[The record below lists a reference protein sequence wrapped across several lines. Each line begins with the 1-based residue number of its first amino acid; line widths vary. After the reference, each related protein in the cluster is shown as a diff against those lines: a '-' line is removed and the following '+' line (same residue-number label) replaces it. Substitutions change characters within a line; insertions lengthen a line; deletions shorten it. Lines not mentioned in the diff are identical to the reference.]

1 MFFLMLLLLLL
12 TPIRLDADELELI
25 KSVRYEDL
33 RSRLEILSPN
43 HDYDD
48 RKVDLWGN
56 LAADCFENLDD
67 LEGAFN
73 AWLNH
78 GDHSGLPGA
87 VELRCKPWRDGSSI
101 VVISEFST
109 RENPPKR
116 FLIYAASE
124 TGSTLR
130 KVLFDDAAAGPMVV
144 DHYSE
149 FLFENGKA
157 VGFVFLEQLPET
169 AGNSEYYPEWASVR
183 VYLFSNSPR
192 RVDLDAL
199 AAYRI
204 VGEKSTSL
212 SVLCR
217 ESRDMT
223 QTLTLRKVGI
233 DIELVAEA
241 DAPPPPGSPGEK
253 EGSRYA
259 LLALRPLLTALENVR
274 QVAGVETIFESGE
287 LTEYRKELGL
297 TDGDE

>member
-1 MFFLMLLLLLL
+1 MPGTFELL
-12 TPIRLDADELELI
+12 TPIRLDADEFELI

-33 RSRLEILSPN
+33 KGRLEVLLPR
-43 HDYDD
+43 HEYGD
-48 RKVDLWGN
+48 RKVDLWAN
-56 LAADCFENLDD
+56 LRTDCFENFDD
-67 LEGAFN
+67 VEGAFN
-73 AWLNH
+73 VWLND
-78 GDHSGLPGA
+78 GDLSGLPGA
-87 VELRCKPWRDGSSI
+87 LELRCKPWRDGNSI

-109 RENPPKR
+109 RDKAPKR

-124 TGSTLR
+124 TGSTLKR
-130 KVLFDDAAAGPMVV
+130 VFFDDVAAGPMVV

-157 VGFVFLEQLPET
+157 IGFVFLEQLPEA
-169 AGNSEYYPEWASVR
+169 AGNSEYYPEWVSIR
-183 VYLFSNSPR
+183 VYLFSNPPR

-223 QTLTLRKVGI
+223 RTLALRRVGS
-233 DIELVAEA
+233 DVQLVAEA
-241 DAPPPPGSPGEK
+241 DAPPSAGSPGEK
-253 EGSRYA
+253 EGSRCA
-259 LLALRPLLTALENVR
+259 LLALRPLLTALDDVR
-274 QVAGVETIFESGE
+274 QSAGVETIFESSE

-297 TDGDE
+297 AN